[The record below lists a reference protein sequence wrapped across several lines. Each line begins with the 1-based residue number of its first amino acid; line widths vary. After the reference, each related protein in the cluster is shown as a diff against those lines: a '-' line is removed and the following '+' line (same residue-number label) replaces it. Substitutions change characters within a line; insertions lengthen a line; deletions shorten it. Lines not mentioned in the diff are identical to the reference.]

1 MYTYHINDQG
11 INSNINYKI
20 NRSADEF
27 KFGNRFSTSAFV
39 FHSISNLKTTFNPN
53 AALLYETLKA
63 NKLNEVKVVDT
74 GGNALLASGGM
85 EINFSKMAVGFNA
98 QLPITQNF
106 SNEQTTTKVRGMAHV
121 TFIF

>member
-1 MYTYHINDQG
+1 
-11 INSNINYKI
+11 
-20 NRSADEF
+20 
-27 KFGNRFSTSAFV
+27 
-39 FHSISNLKTTFNPN
+39 
-53 AALLYETLKA
+53 LLYETLKA
-63 NKLNEVKVVDT
+63 NLLNKAKVDDT

-121 TFIF
+121 TFYILKCVFTKACYLNLFSLADMSSSRAF